1 MLEQLD
7 LNHLPRHVG
16 VIMDGNGRWAKK
28 RFMPRVQGHRNAVKA
43 VRTTVETAAQLKLTS
58 LTLYAFSTENWKRPS
73 HEIEMLMELLA
84 EYIQKE
90 LNTLTE
96 NNICFR
102 VIGDCNALPDFVQN
116 HLKHALQ
123 STAKNTGLVLN
134 IALNYGGRAEIT
146 RAVQLIVQHA
156 QEQPLAVNEI
166 DEHFVSQFMYTAD
179 IPDPELIIRTSGEQR
194 ISNFLLWQSAYAEF
208 YFTET
213 LWPDFT
219 QNDFYQALHAF
230 QTRQRRLGGI

>member
-1 MLEQLD
+1 
-7 LNHLPRHVG
+7 
-16 VIMDGNGRWAKK
+16 MDGNGRWAKK
-28 RFMPRVQGHRNAVKA
+28 RFMPRTQGHRNAVKA
-43 VRTTVETAAQLKLTS
+43 VRTTVETAAQLKLFS

-73 HEIEMLMELLA
+73 HEVEMLMELLA
-84 EYIQKE
+84 EYLQKE
-90 LNTLTE
+90 WNTLAE

-102 VIGDCNALPDFVQN
+102 VIGDCKALPDFVQK
-116 HLKHALQ
+116 HLSHALE
-123 STAKNTGLVLN
+123 STAQNTGMVLN

-156 QEQPLAVNEI
+156 QKHPLTADEI
-166 DEHFVSQFMYTAD
+166 DEGFVSQFMYTAD
-179 IPDPELIIRTSGEQR
+179 IPDPELIIRTSGEHR

-219 QNDFYQALHAF
+219 ENDFYQALYAF